1 MRCYQELIILIK
13 RKKNAV
19 SKNAL
24 IMKTAVFSLHKFEKP
39 FLEEANVG
47 KHELLFFDTR
57 LTQHTALFAKGC
69 EAVSLFVSDDASASV
84 LEILSLSGI
93 KFIVLRS
100 AGFNNVD
107 LKKAK
112 ELGIKVARVP
122 AYSPYAVAEHAVALM
137 LALNRKLIRAHNRIA
152 EMNFSLD
159 GLTGFDMNGKTVGI
173 IGTGKIGSIAAKI
186 LHGFG
191 CRLLGYDVHT
201 NETLVKQFSLQYTDL
216 QILCTNADI
225 ITLHCPLI
233 EDTKYIINS
242 KSIAGMKQGVMLIN
256 TSRGKL
262 INTKDVIAALKTE
275 QIGSFGMDVYEEEEG
290 LFFEDHSEDILQDD
304 LIARLMSFRNVLIT
318 SHQAFLTDTALKNIA
333 DTTMCNLN
341 CFADGINCDNE
352 IKL

>member
-1 MRCYQELIILIK
+1 
-13 RKKNAV
+13 
-19 SKNAL
+19 
-24 IMKTAVFSLHKFEKP
+24 MKTAVFSFHKFEKH
-39 FLEEANVG
+39 FIEEANQDR
-47 KHELLFFDTR
+47 HELLFFDTR
-57 LTQHTALFAKGC
+57 LTQHTAPFSKGC
-69 EAVSLFVSDDASASV
+69 KAVSLFVSDDASAAV
-84 LEILSLSGI
+84 LDILFAIGI
-93 KFIVLRS
+93 KYIVLRS

-107 LKKAK
+107 LKKAN

-137 LALNRKLIRAHNRIA
+137 LALNRKLIQAHSRIA

-173 IGTGKIGSIAAKI
+173 IGTGKIGSVIAKI

-191 CRLLGYDVHT
+191 CNLLAYDVYP
-201 NETLVKQFSLQYTDL
+201 NETLVQQYRLRYTDL
-216 QILCTNADI
+216 QTLCSDADI

-233 EDTKYIINS
+233 EESKYIINS
-242 KSIAGMKQGVMLIN
+242 NSILWMKHGVMLIN

-262 INTKDVIAALKTE
+262 INTKDVIVALKTG
-275 QIGSFGMDVYEEEEG
+275 QIGSLGMDVYEEEEG

-333 DTTMCNLN
+333 ETTIYNLN
-341 CFADGINCDNE
+341 CFDEGIECDNE
-352 IKL
+352 IILTCWRSYFLKSWDKRCCAVV